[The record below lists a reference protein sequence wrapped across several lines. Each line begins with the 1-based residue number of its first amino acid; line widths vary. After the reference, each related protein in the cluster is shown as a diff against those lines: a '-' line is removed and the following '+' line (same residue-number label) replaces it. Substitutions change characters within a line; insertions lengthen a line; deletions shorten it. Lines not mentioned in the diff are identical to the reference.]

1 MKAHRFGGL
10 ELSIC
15 EVVIPYVGNIFNAFL
30 MYSLNLQ
37 VFLQLKSSLYCRN
50 TVNSL

>member
-15 EVVIPYVGNIFNAFL
+15 IVVIPYVWNIFNPF
-30 MYSLNLQ
+30 
-37 VFLQLKSSLYCRN
+37 KR
-50 TVNSL
+50 

>member
-15 EVVIPYVGNIFNAFL
+15 IVVIPYVWNIFSPLNIFREFR
-30 MYSLNLQ
+30 YSYN
-37 VFLQLKSSLYCRN
+37 SSVCFDCRN
-50 TVNSL
+50 AANSL

>member
-15 EVVIPYVGNIFNAFL
+15 IVVIPYVWNIFFL
-30 MYSLNLQ
+30 NMFREFRYSYN
-37 VFLQLKSSLYCRN
+37 SSLRFDCRN
-50 TVNSL
+50 AVNSL

>member
-15 EVVIPYVGNIFNAFL
+15 IVVIPYVWNIFIFK
-30 MYSLNLQ
+30 YVPRIS
-37 VFLQLKSSLYCRN
+37 VFLQLKSSF
-50 TVNSL
+50 

>member
-15 EVVIPYVGNIFNAFL
+15 IVVIPYVWNIFKLLNMFL
-30 MYSLNLQ
+30 MNFGILTTQ
-37 VFLQLKSSLYCRN
+37 VFVLI
-50 TVNSL
+50 VGMP